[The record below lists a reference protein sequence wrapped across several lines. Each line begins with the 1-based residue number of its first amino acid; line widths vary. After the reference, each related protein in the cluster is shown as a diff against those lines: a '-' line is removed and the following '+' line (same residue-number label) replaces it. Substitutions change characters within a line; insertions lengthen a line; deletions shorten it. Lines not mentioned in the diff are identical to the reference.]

1 MLKLYTKCSACS
13 LQFTLECRPFNE
25 DHNAENIQRVLSE
38 QVTAIPGKVEGQRV
52 TAVTDSAANMV
63 RSVADTEGIDFHV
76 RCIAHVINNAAEAG
90 FKGTLAPC
98 IKRCKALASDTHKSS
113 KACTLIR
120 KACEENNIAYVKI
133 IQPVKTRWHSMAM
146 TMHSVFRLK
155 RALLSIKSKG
165 DRDNKNVTTL
175 VKHMPTKVQFDAME
189 ALVPDLKQI
198 QVYSER
204 LTSEKRPTIHLVIA
218 ILVSLHRL
226 TSTNPMANNFLT
238 LFKAYL
244 ASRVPNCGRNDQN
257 WAMASFLHPKYK
269 GALLFYETAP
279 DGPLLGDIEEVTRK
293 TVCELVQFDKQ
304 RVEEEDH
311 HDDLEE
317 ELGAAAATSTPVE
330 AGTSTAT
337 LDRTMTDSQWASVE
351 DYLESANLVTYGNPL
366 EESRPMNTIS
376 AQIETYLNKLPKM
389 GGNDGDVL
397 AYWKT
402 HADTVP
408 DLARFARSI
417 LCIPAS
423 SASSERMFSLA
434 GRTITTQ
441 RTSISSARAEQLIY
455 INQNY
460 ERAIPHIKTW
470 DLGIVD
476 PHAGAGKKGKGKGKK
491 SKDGPPVPDKDELAA
506 AEEAAEDADLNDPE
520 WNVSDIEPDTTDDE
534 SLVEEVDL
542 TE

>member
-1 MLKLYTKCSACS
+1 
-13 LQFTLECRPFNE
+13 
-25 DHNAENIQRVLSE
+25 
-38 QVTAIPGKVEGQRV
+38 
-52 TAVTDSAANMV
+52 
-63 RSVADTEGIDFHV
+63 
-76 RCIAHVINNAAEAG
+76 
-90 FKGTLAPC
+90 
-98 IKRCKALASDTHKSS
+98 
-113 KACTLIR
+113 
-120 KACEENNIAYVKI
+120 
-133 IQPVKTRWHSMAM
+133 
-146 TMHSVFRLK
+146 
-155 RALLSIKSKG
+155 
-165 DRDNKNVTTL
+165 
-175 VKHMPTKVQFDAME
+175 
-189 ALVPDLKQI
+189 
-198 QVYSER
+198 
-204 LTSEKRPTIHLVIA
+204 
-218 ILVSLHRL
+218 
-226 TSTNPMANNFLT
+226 
-238 LFKAYL
+238 
-244 ASRVPNCGRNDQN
+244 
-257 WAMASFLHPKYK
+257 
-269 GALLFYETAP
+269 
-279 DGPLLGDIEEVTRK
+279 
-293 TVCELVQFDKQ
+293 
-304 RVEEEDH
+304 
-311 HDDLEE
+311 
-317 ELGAAAATSTPVE
+317 
-330 AGTSTAT
+330 
-337 LDRTMTDSQWASVE
+337 MTDSQWASVE